1 MNNKIK
7 CPICGKL
14 GAYKSQYYRDII
26 VHKCKDTL
34 IEVGTI
40 DVNNNFV
47 PKLISEYSFDLK
59 KYKVEIESFDFKTF
73 YERDDFEPFS
83 KNLTFSQGNFEI
95 FNCIIKNN
103 LGINVTNFIIIVGDK
118 ELRNNSIISKS
129 PIDHDLIDEVSID
142 ILKFLVD
149 KKRIIANRLAYDMGI
164 VDVPF

>member
-14 GAYKSQYYRDII
+14 GAYKSQYYRDVV

-34 IEVGTI
+34 IEVGII
-40 DVNNNFV
+40 DINNNFI
-47 PKLISEYSFDLK
+47 PKVISEYSFDLN
-59 KYKVEIESFDFKTF
+59 KYKVEIESLDVKTF
-73 YERDDFEPFS
+73 YKRDDLESFS
-83 KNLTFSQGNFEI
+83 KNLKFSQGNFEI
-95 FNCIIKNN
+95 FNCIIKNDSGN
-103 LGINVTNFIIIVGDK
+103 TITNFIIIVGDK
-118 ELRNNSIISKS
+118 ELRNNSIISKN